1 MKIEYQTSVKTPA
14 GWRSIDVQAII
25 EKTSEK
31 TGKVTTI
38 LLVDGEKPAPGQ
50 SRTGARRQQFNGLFV
65 ARLEV
70 GKKKRLSSCKILG
83 D

>member
-1 MKIEYQTSVKTPA
+1 MKIEYKTSVKTPA

-31 TGKVTTI
+31 TGKVTDI
-38 LLVDGEKPAPGQ
+38 LLVDGEKPAYMQ

-70 GKKKRLSSCKILG
+70 GKKKRLSSCKILE

>member
-1 MKIEYQTSVKTPA
+1 MKIEYKTSIKTRA

-38 LLVDGEKPAPGQ
+38 LLVDGEKPAYMQ

>member
-38 LLVDGEKPAPGQ
+38 LLVDGVKPAYMQ

>member
-1 MKIEYQTSVKTPA
+1 MKIEYKTSIKTRA

-38 LLVDGEKPAPGQ
+38 LLVDGEKPAYMQ

-70 GKKKRLSSCKILG
+70 GKKKRLSSCKILE

>member
-1 MKIEYQTSVKTPA
+1 MKIEYKTSIKTRA

-38 LLVDGEKPAPGQ
+38 LLVDGEKPAYMQ
-50 SRTGARRQQFNGLFV
+50 SRTGAKRQQFNGLFV

>member
-1 MKIEYQTSVKTPA
+1 MKIEYQTSVKTQA

-38 LLVDGEKPAPGQ
+38 LLVDGEKPAYGQ
-50 SRTGARRQQFNGLFV
+50 SRTGAKRQSFNGLFV

-70 GKKKRLSSCKILG
+70 GKNKRLSSCKILEG
-83 D
+83 

>member
-1 MKIEYQTSVKTPA
+1 MKIKYQSSVKTQA
-14 GWRSIDVQAII
+14 GWRSVDVQALV

-38 LLVDGEKPAPGQ
+38 LLVDGEKPGYKQ
-50 SRTGARRQQFNGLFV
+50 SRTGAKRQQFNGLFV

-70 GKKKRLSSCKILG
+70 GKNKRLSSCKILEN
-83 D
+83 

>member
-14 GWRSIDVQAII
+14 GWRSIDVQAVA
-25 EKTSEK
+25 EKTSDK
-31 TGKVTTI
+31 MAKVTSV
-38 LLVDGEKPAPGQ
+38 LLVDGESPAYGQ
-50 SRTGARRQQFNGLFV
+50 SRTGAKRQQFNGLFV

-70 GKKKRLSSCKILG
+70 GKNKRLSSCKILE